1 MSNIKVQNEDSMRNV
16 VNIGGLP
23 EKTEDVI
30 PISSKFNFKDDVS
43 ETSIKTESIHSL
55 PQEEPSPK
63 NIPSKNQTFSH
74 QYEMYADPKK
84 MTKPESEEEYSE
96 SETES
101 ESSGSEVHSVASE
114 NSEMVRE
121 PKRPALSRLQ
131 LKIKKKDMLLKLHEA
146 EQNGYQLT
154 GKYSM
159 ASELEEMEA
168 EYELYEQKMEQ
179 STMIDFMQDGL
190 MFIIKGIEVLNGIY
204 NPMSL
209 KLNGLSDKVYDR
221 KEKLEHVFRRL
232 AIKYSGGTEMPPEMS
247 LLFIIGGAMVMT
259 HMSNTALQGGGIPG
273 LGNILGG
280 SSNIMESISSLMSNI
295 KPPPVASNQPTNTN
309 KEMKPPS
316 LDISNILNSMKDV
329 SPTKPIDE
337 RDNLP
342 FKAMNIPNPQ
352 PFPQSSRKTDYAT
365 VSSSPPIDESDRFS
379 EASSVSSVDETA
391 TQSVTISIPSKT
403 PSRRGKRSIQI

>member
-1 MSNIKVQNEDSMRNV
+1 MANIKVQNEDSMRNV
-16 VNIGGLP
+16 INIGGLP
-23 EKTEDVI
+23 EKTEDVV
-30 PISSKFNFKDDVS
+30 PINSRFAFKDDES
-43 ETSIKTESIHSL
+43 ESSIKTESIHS
-55 PQEEPSPK
+55 SSYVHK
-63 NIPSKNQTFSH
+63 NIPPKHKPFNH

-84 MTKPESEEEYSE
+84 TTKQESEEEYSD

-101 ESSGSEVHSVASE
+101 ESSGGSDEHSVASE
-114 NSEMVRE
+114 NSEMVRG

-154 GKYSM
+154 CKYSM
-159 ASELEEMEA
+159 LSELEEMEA

-204 NPMSL
+204 NPLSL

-247 LLFIIGGAMVMT
+247 ILFIIGGAMVMT

-280 SSNIMESISSLMSNI
+280 SNIMESISSLMGNI
-295 KPPPVASNQPTNTN
+295 TQPVASNQPTN
-309 KEMKPPS
+309 KEMKPPNI
-316 LDISNILNSMKDV
+316 DISNILNSMKDIT
-329 SPTKPIDE
+329 STKPLDE

-352 PFPQSSRKTDYAT
+352 PFPQSSRRTDYAN

-379 EASSVSSVDETA
+379 ESSSVSSVDETT
-391 TQSVTISIPSKT
+391 TQSVTISVPSRNS
-403 PSRRGKRSIQI
+403 SRRGKRSIQI

>member
-1 MSNIKVQNEDSMRNV
+1 MVNIKVQNEDSMRNII
-16 VNIGGLP
+16 NIGGLP
-23 EKTEDVI
+23 EKTEDVV
-30 PISSKFNFKDDVS
+30 PINSRFAFKDDES
-43 ETSIKTESIHSL
+43 ESSIKTESIHS
-55 PQEEPSPK
+55 SPDVHK
-63 NIPSKNQTFSH
+63 NIPPKHKPFNH

-84 MTKPESEEEYSE
+84 TTKPESEDEYSE

-101 ESSGSEVHSVASE
+101 ESSGGSDAHSVASE
-114 NSEMVRE
+114 NSEMVRG

-154 GKYSM
+154 CKYSM
-159 ASELEEMEA
+159 LSELEEMEA

-204 NPMSL
+204 NPLSL

-247 LLFIIGGAMVMT
+247 ILFIIGGAMVMT

-280 SSNIMESISSLMSNI
+280 SNIMESISSLMGNI
-295 KPPPVASNQPTNTN
+295 AQPVASNQPTD
-309 KEMKPPS
+309 KEMKPPNI
-316 LDISNILNSMKDV
+316 DISNILNSMKDIT
-329 SPTKPIDE
+329 STKPLDE

-352 PFPQSSRKTDYAT
+352 PFPQSSRRTDYAN

-379 EASSVSSVDETA
+379 ESSSVSSVDETA
-391 TQSVTISIPSKT
+391 TQSVTISVPSRNS
-403 PSRRGKRSIQI
+403 SRRGKRAIQI